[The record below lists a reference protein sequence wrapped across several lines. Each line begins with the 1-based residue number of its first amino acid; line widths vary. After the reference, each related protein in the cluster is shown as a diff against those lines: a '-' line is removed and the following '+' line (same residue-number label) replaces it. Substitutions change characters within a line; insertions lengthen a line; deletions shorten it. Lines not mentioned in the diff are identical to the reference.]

1 MCKLSPSIT
10 THNSTVRINS
20 DDESKRAHAGDPL
33 KITYMELPYALV
45 IPFLGIYPREMRT
58 CLHKTC
64 TWMLRTVLYTM
75 AKKWKEPKYLP
86 TEWVNQMCF
95 IYRMEHM
102 NKVNEVMIHAI
113 IWMNLE
119 NTILNEKKIASYK
132 RSHIIWFHLY
142 RMFKVDKSIETE
154 NRAWGR
160 REGKGY
166 RVYFVVTKCSK
177 MRYGESR
184 TILWIY

>member
-1 MCKLSPSIT
+1 
-10 THNSTVRINS
+10 
-20 DDESKRAHAGDPL
+20 
-33 KITYMELPYALV
+33 
-45 IPFLGIYPREMRT
+45 
-58 CLHKTC
+58 
-64 TWMLRTVLYTM
+64 MLRTVLYTM

-132 RSHIIWFHLY
+132 RSHII
-142 RMFKVDKSIETE
+142 
-154 NRAWGR
+154 
-160 REGKGY
+160 
-166 RVYFVVTKCSK
+166 
-177 MRYGESR
+177 
-184 TILWIY
+184 